1 MNIKSQGDN
10 DVIQQ
15 LLLPQL
21 RQCPLA
27 ELDISKITSITEI
40 QHGFSQ
46 HCFEVSTYNKQYIA
60 KVFLAGNVEQHI
72 ELTAYQFLNS
82 HTDFTAKL
90 LWSSSYVILLEKIS
104 GQLLVSSFKP
114 LMTKLE
120 LIFPVLVKL
129 HRLDDELLT
138 YCQPL
143 DFNRLFTSLLTELIL
158 PANSLSLLDVFI
170 DKTLTD
176 LTRQLNS
183 VTDSYNAKTKALPW
197 VACHGD
203 LNFGNVFYQ
212 GNSKP
217 SNERIMF
224 IDFECLTL
232 MPREY
237 DLAMLLAINE
247 LDNTLIADVERL
259 YNKAWNELPSNDKS
273 EPVLDRELIQLYY
286 QLALLINGLWYLK
299 KYQVSKEGIFKIKAT
314 KQFSL
319 SACDLTISEL
329 IC

>member
-1 MNIKSQGDN
+1 MNIKIQGDN
-10 DVIQQ
+10 NVIQK

-27 ELDISKITSITEI
+27 ELAISKITSITEI

-46 HCFEVSTYNKQYIA
+46 HCFELSTHNKHYIA
-60 KVFLAGNVEQHI
+60 KVFLSGNVEQHI

-90 LWSSSYVILLEKIS
+90 LWSSSHVILLEKIS
-104 GQLLVSSFKP
+104 GQLLVSSTK
-114 LMTKLE
+114 LLTTKLE

-143 DFNRLFTSLLTELIL
+143 DFNQLFTLLLTELIL

-176 LTRQLNS
+176 LTRQLNTVS
-183 VTDSYNAKTKALPW
+183 DSYDAKTLPL

-203 LNFGNVFYQ
+203 LNFANVFYQ
-212 GNSKP
+212 GNAEP
-217 SNERIMF
+217 SDERVMF

-237 DLAMLLAINE
+237 DLAMLLAVNE
-247 LDNTLIADVERL
+247 LDETLIADVERL
-259 YNKAWNELPSNDKS
+259 YNKACNEQLSNDKS
-273 EPVLDRELIQLYY
+273 EPVLDSQLIQLYY

-299 KYQVSKEGIFKIKAT
+299 KYQVSKEGMFKIKAA

-319 SACDLTISEL
+319 SACDLTITEL